1 MHHQLSQFTAVRW
14 GGGRRRSVAKR
25 RGKSCKRGSGD
36 SNPISG
42 LSSGYPVVIQW
53 LSSGYPVVI
62 QWLSSGYPGKKGLTA
77 DPRTVPVVSPQTD
90 AMPCLKCPRSLQK
103 WLAIPGL
110 PSRFPVA
117 LRAAPFVPTCGKATK
132 GRLGWVKQ
140 LDGSPERDVKD
151 RMGRDSFFLIFLPR
165 ILGQVT

>member
-36 SNPISG
+36 SNPF
-42 LSSGYPVVIQW
+42 QD
-53 LSSGYPVVI
+53 YPVVI

-90 AMPCLKCPRSLQK
+90 SMPCLKCPRSLQK

-117 LRAAPFVPTCGKATK
+117 LRAALFVPTCGKATK

-151 RMGRDSFFLIFLPR
+151 RMGRDSFFLMFLPR

>member
-1 MHHQLSQFTAVRW
+1 MTIVDGWIVPPHKGLTCIISYRSLPRC
-14 GGGRRRSVAKR
+14 GGVAEDEGLWRSDEEKVASEVQVIPTHFR
-25 RGKSCKRGSGD
+25 
-36 SNPISG
+36 I
-42 LSSGYPVVIQW
+42 IQW
-53 LSSGYPVVI
+53 LSSGYPD
-62 QWLSSGYPGKKGLTA
+62 KKGLTA